1 MATED
6 DDVNNFYL
14 PLELRPGTDIT
25 SKLMMNDKAV
35 KSIIIHELLGN
46 LSSFA
51 HEETSFTYRC
61 QSL

>member
-6 DDVNNFYL
+6 DDVNNLYL

-25 SKLMMNDKAV
+25 SKLIMNDKTV

-46 LSSFA
+46 FVIFCA
-51 HEETSFTYRC
+51 
-61 QSL
+61 